1 MNNNMDIDYEELSN
15 YNMLESD
22 EGEDNDEFSIVN
34 PSLIDFDEED
44 NSNNVSNIPVRSTAI
59 ENLSLQMQLFMKCV
73 QTTYSHQELR
83 ISHN

>member
-1 MNNNMDIDYEELSN
+1 MNHNMDIDYEELSN

-34 PSLIDFDEED
+34 RSLIDFDEED

-59 ENLSLQMQLFMKCV
+59 ETFYEMCSNYIIVTES
-73 QTTYSHQELR
+73 
-83 ISHN
+83 